1 MVAGALA
8 LGSASPTSLETQGG
22 TPTQSL
28 VGMLRAMVPW
38 SPKAMSGPVAP
49 GTRRSGP
56 AGGSGGAWCLP
67 GGGGWAHQLLRGSER
82 ALPGPIPRGGPVLGT
97 RHGRLASWALR
108 LAAPPSVLGAPL
120 HLQGGHGPAS
130 SAVMNAA

>member
-22 TPTQSL
+22 TPAQSL
-28 VGMLRAMVPW
+28 VGMMRAMVPR
-38 SPKAMSGPVAP
+38 SSKATSGPVAP

-67 GGGGWAHQLLRGSER
+67 GGGRWAHLLLRGSER

-97 RHGRLASWALR
+97 RHGCVASRVLWWQLPALC
-108 LAAPPSVLGAPL
+108 
-120 HLQGGHGPAS
+120 
-130 SAVMNAA
+130 